1 MKKIFFFTLFTLF
14 LANEA
19 KSEEWVEVSK
29 AANDSMTM
37 YVDVDSVR
45 FGGGYLYVWRLTDY
59 LEPNQWGTMS
69 MKVYTKFNCSSNTY
83 QSMHFVAYSEDMA
96 KGEAD
101 TLEYEPLD
109 WESPGSG
116 TMMEQVVNYVC
127 N

>member
-1 MKKIFFFTLFTLF
+1 
-14 LANEA
+14 
-19 KSEEWVEVSK
+19 
-29 AANDSMTM
+29 
-37 YVDVDSVR
+37 
-45 FGGGYLYVWRLTDY
+45 
-59 LEPNQWGTMS
+59 
-69 MKVYTKFNCSSNTY
+69 
-83 QSMHFVAYSEDMA
+83 MHFVAYSEDMA